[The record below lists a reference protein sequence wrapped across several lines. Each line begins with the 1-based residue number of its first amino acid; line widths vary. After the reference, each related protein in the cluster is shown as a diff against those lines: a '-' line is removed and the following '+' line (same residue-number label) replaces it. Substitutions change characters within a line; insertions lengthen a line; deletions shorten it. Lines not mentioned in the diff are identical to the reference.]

1 MGLKE
6 RLEKVRKS
14 LSFLDIDALCTLGQ
28 DNCYY
33 LSGFYAPL
41 PLLIS
46 PEKAVIIANPLYME
60 EARSKATDFEVMPG
74 DVSSLI
80 KVAKSINLRRI
91 GISPESIN
99 FGVWQRLSKEAQK
112 VGLSLIAAPGEVEK
126 LRQVKEREEIERLT
140 WAAHMADKA
149 MNYIRSWIEPG
160 MPETKVA
167 WEVEKFLRESGSG
180 SLPFEVMVASG
191 PNSAFPHVLPTDRI
205 IQEGEPIII
214 DLGARFEGYV
224 SDMSRTLFLGREDAK
239 FNSIY
244 HTVLESQLTA
254 LSTIKEG
261 MSGDEV
267 DKSAR
272 AIIERKGWGNYFVH
286 GLGHG
291 VGLNVHEEPTLSPI
305 STSTISEGMVFTL
318 EPGVYIGGWGG
329 IRIEDMVLMEGEKLN
344 LLTKTAK

>member
-1 MGLKE
+1 MELE
-6 RLEKVRKS
+6 SRLEKVRKS
-14 LSFLDIDALCTLGQ
+14 LSSLDIDALCILGQ

-33 LSGFYAPL
+33 LTGFYAPL

-46 PEKAVIIANPLYME
+46 PEKAVIMANPLYME
-60 EARSKATDFEVMPG
+60 EARSKAMGFEIMPG
-74 DVSSLI
+74 DVSSLTSM
-80 KVAKSINLRRI
+80 AKSMKLKRI

-112 VGLSLIAAPGEVEK
+112 VGLSLIAVPGEVEK

-140 WAAHMADKA
+140 KAAHIADRA

-160 MPETKVA
+160 MPERKVA

-205 IQEGEPIII
+205 IQGGEPIII

-224 SDMSRTLFLGREDAK
+224 SDMSRTFFLGQEDIK
-239 FNSIY
+239 FSQIY
-244 HTVLESQLTA
+244 HTVLESQLVS
-254 LSTIKEG
+254 LSAIKKG
-261 MSGDEV
+261 MSGDKA
-267 DKSAR
+267 DKLAR
-272 AIIERKGWGNYFVH
+272 AVIESKGWGSYFVH

-291 VGLNVHEEPTLSPI
+291 VGLAIHEEPTLSPT

-344 LLTKTAK
+344 MLTKTAK